1 MQKIYN
7 KNPALYNI
15 IIAYVAGMLG
25 AQFLP
30 FDKVSNGATVG
41 VFLVALFAFIHPGAW
56 KTLVKT
62 GTTKGMAMILLAINV
77 VLLIIGTVVIQNG
90 KLEQYMELYG
100 YYVSEVIFF
109 FGFHDIFHSPI
120 FTISMAMLAVGL
132 FMLLVQRAPSQMK
145 QRTGLILA
153 HFAILLIVA
162 GGLVSR
168 NLGEKGVIPLAEGQT
183 SDLYESVNQTRGC
196 HFACHSDDIEAH
208 SPDKR
213 RGIVKD
219 LPFAITLNDFHVAYF
234 DRVKRLY
241 LYEYNHQQGMFEAV
255 TSWPMEKAQ
264 ASINVVG
271 KKVAVRDAPEKGEE
285 MMYVTVDGED
295 IMVDTSEPVP
305 VQLTDELV
313 VVVEPTP
320 EKVKDYLS
328 MVTISKDGKE
338 IGEYPVRVNHPI
350 DIDGYKIYQAA
361 YDPTKPDYSM
371 FQVVYDPGL
380 WIVYA
385 GFLVLFI
392 GTIFMVYV
400 TPMISKEEAC

>member
-1 MQKIYN
+1 MHKIYN
-7 KNPALYNI
+7 KNPALHNI
-15 IIAYVAGMLG
+15 IIAFAAGMLG
-25 AQFLP
+25 AEFLP

-41 VFLVALFAFIHPGAW
+41 VLLAALFVFIHPGAW

-62 GTTKGMAMILLAINV
+62 GTTKAMAMILLAINV
-77 VLLIIGTVVIQNG
+77 VLLMIGTVVIQNG
-90 KLEQYMELYG
+90 KLEQYLDLYG
-100 YYVSEVIFF
+100 YWLSETIFF
-109 FGFHDIFHSPI
+109 LGFHDIFYSPI

-132 FMLLVQRAPSQMK
+132 FLLLVQRLPKQLK
-145 QRTGLILA
+145 QRTGLMLA

-168 NLGEKGVIPLAEGQT
+168 NLGEKGVIPLAEGQS
-183 SDLYESVNQTRGC
+183 SDLYESVSQTRGC

-219 LPFAITLNDFHVAYF
+219 LPFSITLNDFHVTYF

-241 LYEYNHQQGMFEAV
+241 LYEYNHTAGMFESV
-255 TSWPMEKAQ
+255 TSWPLEKA
-264 ASINVVG
+264 AETVDVIGHDVS
-271 KKVAVRDAPEKGEE
+271 VRPATDKGEQ
-285 MMYVTVDGED
+285 MMYVTVNGKDV
-295 IMVDTSEPVP
+295 MVDTSRPVP

-328 MVTISKDGKE
+328 MVTISKEGKE

-380 WIVYA
+380 WFVYL
-385 GFLVLFI
+385 GFLVLFV